1 MRRAAICMGKI
12 IDETNEKGFRK
23 LIVIYLPLASI
34 QYRIAKRGAELL
46 TVGGRLVYSTCSMNP
61 IENEA
66 VLHRL
71 VKESE
76 GALEIVDAASFVPGL
91 KYLPGMTEWQLAT
104 KDIQFYKSFDQVPE
118 KYHTVIR
125 PQMFPPS
132 ADEAAAYN
140 LDKCLR
146 ILPHLQNTGGFFV
159 AALVKKGR
167 LPWEKER
174 KEVPE
179 PAAVVV
185 DGAEESKTTA
195 DTNANGKR
203 RADGDATD
211 GPKAAPWGPQRKR
224 NRPMGYKEDPYVF
237 FKEDEKVWSDIK
249 RFYDLSD
256 EFSPL
261 CLLTRSVSEK
271 KRNIYFCSEAV
282 RDILLLNEDHIKIIN
297 TGVKTFVRCD
307 NRNMKCAYR

>member
-1 MRRAAICMGKI
+1 
-12 IDETNEKGFRK
+12 
-23 LIVIYLPLASI
+23 
-34 QYRIAKRGAELL
+34 
-46 TVGGRLVYSTCSMNP
+46 MNP

-66 VLHRL
+66 VLHRI

-76 GALEIVDAASFVPGL
+76 GALEIVDAASYVQGL

-104 KDIQFYKSFDQVPE
+104 KDIQFFKTFDEVPE

-132 ADEAAAYN
+132 KEDAPKYN
-140 LDKCLR
+140 LEKCLR

-159 AALVKKGR
+159 AALIKKGR
-167 LPWEKER
+167 LPWEKEV
-174 KEVPE
+174 KEVT
-179 PAAVVV
+179 
-185 DGAEESKTTA
+185 EEKTTSTDETATA
-195 DTNANGKR
+195 DENTNGKR
-203 RADGDATD
+203 KADGEIAD
-211 GPKAAPWGPQRKR
+211 GPKAAPWGPQRKK

-237 FKEDEKVWSDIK
+237 FKEDERVWTDIK

-261 CLLTRSVSEK
+261 CLLTRSTSEK

-282 RDILLLNEDHIKIIN
+282 HDILLLNEDHLKIIN

-307 NRNMKCAYR
+307 NRNMRCAYR